1 MMHGI
6 HATSS
11 LQKSCHILVY
21 ISHFFLFKGETV
33 SALRGGGGGQ
43 VEGLGG
49 KLTPPPPPPPPQMKP
64 Y

>member
-21 ISHFFLFKGETV
+21 ISHFFLFKGEAV
-33 SALRGGGGGQ
+33 SALEGGGGAS
-43 VEGLGG
+43 
-49 KLTPPPPPPPPQMKP
+49 
-64 Y
+64 